1 MGLLEQELTK
11 VEKEDNFDIAIEI
24 CNKLID
30 KDIQNPRKWNEH
42 IVYLKERRNK
52 YLKDIELFE
61 SLKIKINEASFN
73 EHWKTYRAMQQSII
87 YKI

>member
-11 VEKEDNFDIAIEI
+11 AEKEDNFDIAIEI

-52 YLKDIELFE
+52 YLKDIELV
-61 SLKIKINEASFN
+61 
-73 EHWKTYRAMQQSII
+73 
-87 YKI
+87 